1 VGIKGISYVH
11 LLVEDWPMA
20 LQFYRDIVGLEVE
33 QLFEIEESVT
43 FNLGGAKLVVY
54 GGGVGSLQP
63 KGADKNAFVPNL
75 ECEDLAATVA
85 ELEARGVP
93 FIATPDE
100 SPEGYRLATFVDPE
114 GNRIQLFEWA
124 REGEPT

>member
-33 QLFEIEESVT
+33 QLFELDQWVSFELT
-43 FNLGGAKLVVY
+43 GAKLVVY
-54 GGGVGSLQP
+54 GGGVGSMQP
-63 KGADKNAFVPNL
+63 KGADKNAFVPNV
-75 ECEDLAATVA
+75 ECDDLDATVA

-93 FIATPDE
+93 FIAP
-100 SPEGYRLATFVDPE
+100 PEENADGYRLATFVDPE
-114 GNRIQLFEWA
+114 GNRVQLFEWA
-124 REGEPT
+124 RVQTV